1 MFSFFMRN
9 RVVGLLESW
18 CLRGEE
24 CALVSVNGRLAFKQ
38 CRS

>member
-9 RVVGLLESW
+9 REVGLLESR
-18 CLRGEE
+18 CLRGEA
-24 CALVSVNGRLAFKQ
+24 CALVSVNGRLDFEQ